1 MFPSPPTHYRQ
12 RCKLGVANADAP
24 GDEAGDAAGDEAG
37 EDDDETGDES
47 AGAALPPMHWF
58 MWDEPKPGE
67 RAYNARSR
75 PLALAPPDVGSSM
88 LVAETSTSEL
98 GIALVLPLIVYKLA
112 ATAMGYRLQPTL
124 DFTIAGAVT
133 VVVWL
138 GLRES
143 HIL

>member
-1 MFPSPPTHYRQ
+1 
-12 RCKLGVANADAP
+12 
-24 GDEAGDAAGDEAG
+24 
-37 EDDDETGDES
+37 
-47 AGAALPPMHWF
+47 
-58 MWDEPKPGE
+58 
-67 RAYNARSR
+67 
-75 PLALAPPDVGSSM
+75 M
-88 LVAETSTSEL
+88 LVAETTSEL

>member
-1 MFPSPPTHYRQ
+1 MRLSAAAVCLCIAHAAAFVGRGHPTSRAPARGMPASRAPARGMPSSR
-12 RCKLGVANADAP
+12 AP
-24 GDEAGDAAGDEAG
+24 CV
-37 EDDDETGDES
+37 
-47 AGAALPPMHWF
+47 
-58 MWDEPKPGE
+58 
-67 RAYNARSR
+67 RVARSR